1 MLQHR
6 NQIGHLWLCL
16 LLLTAVLATAW
27 PAAVAAQGATL
38 RIDPLQ
44 ASGDPGQDVSVQV
57 VIEDVETLGFFQFDL
72 TFDPAV
78 VRVKTV
84 ALGEYLGSTG
94 RDTNGVGP
102 LIDNDQGLL
111 TFGAFSVGDQAG
123 PSGDGLL
130 AVVTLTG
137 VADGVSP
144 LDLANIK
151 VLTTSNTV
159 IATFVSS
166 RATVTIGEMAT
177 PTPTS
182 TATVGA
188 GTPVPTLPGY
198 ASPTPGTTVPSPAA
212 TSGTIPANQATATT
226 PAAPATAGPGPS
238 TPTPGPGAATSVATA
253 TPAAQPA
260 GTAEPAVTAT
270 ATAADA
276 TPLPASQATAEL
288 TVVAAT
294 AATIPAGATET
305 LTAESAQPETA
316 PTLSEPGPTP
326 SATEVAVARPPAGGS
341 GGRAPASA
349 EAPSWLLGVG
359 VGALVL
365 AGIITVVIAVLV
377 FARRKGS

>member
-1 MLQHR
+1 MAKFSGGNLLQHR
-6 NQIGHLWLCL
+6 NQIGHLWLGL
-16 LLLTAVLATAW
+16 LLLTALLATAW
-27 PAAVAAQGATL
+27 PAAVAAQGTTIG
-38 RIDPLQ
+38 IDPLQ
-44 ASGDPGQDVSVQV
+44 ASGDPDQDLSVQV

-94 RDTNGVGP
+94 RDTTGVGP
-102 LIDNDQGLL
+102 LIDNDQGKL

-123 PSGDGLL
+123 PSGDGVL

-137 VADGVSP
+137 VADGISP

-151 VLTTSNTV
+151 VLSASNTV

-177 PTPTS
+177 PTPTT

-188 GTPVPTLPGY
+188 GTLVPTVPGS
-198 ASPTPGTTVPSPAA
+198 APPAPGTTVPSPAA
-212 TSGTIPANQATATT
+212 TPGTTPASQATAT
-226 PAAPATAGPGPS
+226 ATARPVGD
-238 TPTPGPGAATSVATA
+238 TPTPGPATATSAATA
-253 TPAAQPA
+253 TPAAQLA
-260 GTAEPAVTAT
+260 ATAEPAVTTT

-276 TPLPASQATAEL
+276 TPPPASQATAEP

-294 AATIPAGATET
+294 LPAGATET
-305 LTAESAQPETA
+305 PTAEAAQPETT
-316 PTLSEPGPTP
+316 PTVSEPDPTP
-326 SATEVAVARPPAGGS
+326 AATEVAAASLPAGGS
-341 GGRAPASA
+341 GERAPAPA
-349 EAPSWLLGVG
+349 AAPRWLLGVG

-365 AGIITVVIAVLV
+365 AGIIAVVIAVLV